1 MKIDSYTLLGLVFLA
16 LAILLKFSVAL
27 DTYLLKFF
35 NSLMFS
41 EIFFSYFTE
50 IGNGFICLAIIVPIF
65 SYSSNKL
72 NLNSIKT
79 QTLVFTCIGVGVIV
93 KVVKELTSAVALRP
107 AYYEFSDI
115 TFLDPVFLYSSFP
128 SGHAATIFSLIF
140 VWIFLAFNKIEFRF
154 KTLLIFSLIL
164 FALLVSLSRVIIG
177 AHWLS
182 DILGS
187 ISLAF
192 FMIKI
197 IQLKVLKNLL
207 YESKLAK
214 NFSFFLIGLSWL
226 YLITT
231 AIY

>member
-16 LAILLKFSVAL
+16 LAILLKFAVAL
-27 DTYLLKFF
+27 DIYLLKLF

-50 IGNGFICLAIIVPIF
+50 IGNGIICLAIIVPIF
-65 SYSSNKL
+65 SYASNRL

-107 AYYEFSDI
+107 AHYEFSDI
-115 TFLDPVFLYSSFP
+115 IFLEPVFLYSSFP
-128 SGHAATIFSLIF
+128 SGHAATIFSLTF
-140 VWIFLAFNKIEFRF
+140 VWIFLAFKKIEFRF

-164 FALLVSLSRVIIG
+164 FALLVSLSRVIIA

-197 IQLKVLKNLL
+197 IQLKGLKNLL

-214 NFSFFLIGLSWL
+214 HFSFFLICLSWL

>member
-16 LAILLKFSVAL
+16 LAILLKFAVAL
-27 DTYLLKFF
+27 DIYLLKLF

-65 SYSSNKL
+65 SYASNRL

-115 TFLDPVFLYSSFP
+115 IFLEPVFLYSSFP
-128 SGHAATIFSLIF
+128 SGHAATIFSLTF
-140 VWIFLAFNKIEFRF
+140 VWIFLAFKKIEFRF

-164 FALLVSLSRVIIG
+164 FALLVSLSRVIIA

-214 NFSFFLIGLSWL
+214 HFSFFLICLSWL